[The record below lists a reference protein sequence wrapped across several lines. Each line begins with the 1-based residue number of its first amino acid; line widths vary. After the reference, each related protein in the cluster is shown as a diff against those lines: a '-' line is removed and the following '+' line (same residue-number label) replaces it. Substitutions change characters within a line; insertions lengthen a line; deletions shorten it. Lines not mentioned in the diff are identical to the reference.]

1 MLPVTRLSAMALAA
15 LAACGPAPDAPSPA
29 QLRAELALPPLGLRT
44 PPQLATP
51 DCAALRREARGL
63 SIACAREMIRGCTE
77 WDDCPSCSAH
87 DRKLRGI
94 AEAGCR

>member
-1 MLPVTRLSAMALAA
+1 MLPVARLAALAL
-15 LAACGPAPDAPSPA
+15 LAACGPMPSAEPSPA
-29 QLRAELALPPLGLRT
+29 QLRAELVQPPMPLKT
-44 PPQLATP
+44 PKMFATP
-51 DCAALRREARGL
+51 DCSKLRQEAAQL